1 MRGPAP
7 TAVTL
12 AALTV
17 LGLAGCKGKGDG
29 APRVTPAPVA
39 DAAVQAVAV
48 DAAPIDGAPLDAPGL
63 DAVSG
68 PVTLGLCP
76 AITAVLAA
84 QDSWLQALRGADTGW
99 RGLPRATLQL
109 EGADAAL
116 YLRPDDRAGDWTA
129 RRAGAPGLVEGWIA
143 EAAAC
148 PPIADWYQV
157 AASPTNH
164 SWQRDNDIARQ
175 DDGVTMRR
183 SLEVW
188 IAGGKGEAWV
198 TISVIDQEFEPGD

>member
-1 MRGPAP
+1 MLREVALVSIVFVTACKAERAGRGTPAVGGTADDAALADALAIDARGGDAPAIDAP
-7 TAVTL
+7 T
-12 AALTV
+12 
-17 LGLAGCKGKGDG
+17 G
-29 APRVTPAPVA
+29 PVA
-39 DAAVQAVAV
+39 
-48 DAAPIDGAPLDAPGL
+48 
-63 DAVSG
+63 
-68 PVTLGLCP
+68 LCP

-84 QDSWLQALRGADTGW
+84 QDSWLQALRGTDTGW
-99 RGLPRATLQL
+99 KGLPRATVQF

-116 YLRPDDRAGDWTA
+116 DLRPDDRAGDWTA

-157 AASPTNH
+157 SASPTNH